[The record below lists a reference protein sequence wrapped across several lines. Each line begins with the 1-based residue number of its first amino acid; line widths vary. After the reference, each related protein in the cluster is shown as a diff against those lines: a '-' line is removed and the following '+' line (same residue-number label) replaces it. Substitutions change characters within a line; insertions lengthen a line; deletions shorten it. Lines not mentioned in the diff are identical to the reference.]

1 MRRAPS
7 PLLTA
12 PAAAAPLLTAA
23 ATAAPAALPP
33 PPPRAAAAARART
46 AAASAACRRAHRPL
60 RRSYVF
66 RVATKDMTYA
76 QQLKDYEN
84 AVIQKRFE
92 ELNTD
97 EVGALMTEIYPEGD
111 PRAEGAAASA
121 TASKPE

>member
-7 PLLTA
+7 PLRT
-12 PAAAAPLLTAA
+12 AAAAAVPLLTAA
-23 ATAAPAALPP
+23 TAAAPAALPP
-33 PPPRAAAAARART
+33 PPRPRART
-46 AAASAACRRAHRPL
+46 AAASAARRRAHRPL

-111 PRAEGAAASA
+111 PRAEGAAASKA
-121 TASKPE
+121 E

>member
-7 PLLTA
+7 PLRT
-12 PAAAAPLLTAA
+12 AAAAAVPLLTAA
-23 ATAAPAALPP
+23 AAAPAALPP
-33 PPPRAAAAARART
+33 PPPHAAAAARART
-46 AAASAACRRAHRPL
+46 AAASAARRRAHRPL

-97 EVGALMTEIYPEGD
+97 EVGALMTEIYPEGEG
-111 PRAEGAAASA
+111 PKAEGAAASA
-121 TASKPE
+121 SKPE

>member
-7 PLLTA
+7 PLRT
-12 PAAAAPLLTAA
+12 AAAAAVPLLTAA
-23 ATAAPAALPP
+23 AAAPAALPP
-33 PPPRAAAAARART
+33 PPPHAAAAARART
-46 AAASAACRRAHRPL
+46 AAASAARRRAHRPL

-111 PRAEGAAASA
+111 PRAEGAAASKA
-121 TASKPE
+121 E

>member
-1 MRRAPS
+1 MNTVWQRAF
-7 PLLTA
+7 A
-12 PAAAAPLLTAA
+12 RA
-23 ATAAPAALPP
+23 ATAT
-33 PPPRAAAAARART
+33 AAR
-46 AAASAACRRAHRPL
+46 RRAHRPL

-111 PRAEGAAASA
+111 PRAEGAAVS
-121 TASKPE
+121 ASKPE